1 MLWHCSKGAIK
12 KGSKSLLLPP
22 LTSPIG
28 ALDKP
33 QTSWLSMSIDAAL
46 GCRTTI
52 FQIQRPAQVEVFL
65 FLCFS
70 FFLFFLFLEFVFSF
84 SSFAYFQ
91 SIYCRFQNFIFFQL
105 QTNFKL

>member
-70 FFLFFLFLEFVFSF
+70 FFLFFLFLLLPTFSQFIVVFKISF
-84 SSFAYFQ
+84 
-91 SIYCRFQNFIFFQL
+91 FFNYRL
-105 QTNFKL
+105 ISNYEVNLS